1 MFITN
6 VNKTFLFILVLLSGC
21 AYAEKPVGK
30 NTTAALQA
38 YPKSIS
44 AGESFRLTFPQLHPN
59 KLSLRTPSG
68 SWYSIHDSDEGVFL
82 LPLKKY
88 IKSTELRLNPL
99 TLQGVTWVNGKK
111 IKEKVFQKQGEYLVY
126 MANNLETEPENTF
139 HFMTIIKFIK

>member
-44 AGESFRLTFPQLHPN
+44 AGENFRLTFPKLHPK
-59 KLSLRTPSG
+59 KLSLRTPSKK
-68 SWYSIHDSDEGVFL
+68 WYSIHDSDEGVFL
-82 LPLKKY
+82 LPLKKN

-111 IKEKVFQKQGEYLVY
+111 IKEKVYQKQGE
-126 MANNLETEPENTF
+126 
-139 HFMTIIKFIK
+139 